1 MKNMKVTGVTVGM
14 VVPNYRKL
22 CELLGEDVR
31 SGKSKIC
38 QLKRWERLFRFE
50 RSGNSYRILEV
61 FDNPKVNVSTRKRV
75 GEYIQYVEP
84 VLVDYMCRKRKA
96 DHRVSLIW
104 KELYFVL
111 GLVNGRYLTAG
122 RSGEVYGDVTGFEI
136 DESVDEDLVTEDG
149 VKFECS
155 DMYWF
160 KRKLG
165 RRLGY
170 VIRSAF
176 RSMETRGVIDVDY
189 EYAVTIV
196 GKDGNA
202 RTRVATNRQ
211 VKAIMSVEED
221 VLKEMEISDKRRI
234 FSTDRRWE
242 YFSRVNKILTEEYG
256 WKRAFRRTVIMLNE
270 DYVVG
275 GKLRGSTGNHY
286 KRVLNRKILD
296 YLSNEALKDKE
307 TYDKG
312 EYPYNPN
319 NWRSKTLNEAL
330 DRKDFLKTQQAI
342 AEYLVKI

>member
-1 MKNMKVTGVTVGM
+1 MNNMEVTSVTAGM
-14 VVPNYRKL
+14 VVPNYRRL

-31 SGKSKIC
+31 AGKSKMC
-38 QLKRWERLFRFE
+38 QLKRWEKLFCFE
-50 RSGNSYRILEV
+50 RIGNSYRILEV
-61 FDNPKVNVSTRKRV
+61 FDNPKVNAATRKRV

-84 VLVDYMCRKRKA
+84 VLVDYLYRKGKA
-96 DHRVSLIW
+96 DHRISLTW
-104 KELYFVL
+104 KEMYFVL
-111 GLVNGRYLTAG
+111 GLVNSRYLTSGRAG
-122 RSGEVYGDVTGFEI
+122 ELYGDVTGFEI

-160 KRKLG
+160 RSKLW

-170 VIRSAF
+170 ILRSAF
-176 RSMETRGVIDVDY
+176 RSMENRGVIDVDY

-196 GKDGNA
+196 GKDGNP
-202 RTRVATNRQ
+202 RTVVATNRQ
-211 VKAIMSVEED
+211 IKAIMSVEED
-221 VLKEMEISDKRRI
+221 VLKEMEIYDKRRI

-256 WKRAFRRTVIMLNE
+256 WKRAFRRTVITLNE
-270 DYVVG
+270 DHAVG
-275 GKLRGSTGNHY
+275 GKQRGSSVNHY
-286 KRVLNRKILD
+286 KRLLNRKILD
-296 YLSNEALKDKE
+296 YLSAEAVKDKE

-312 EYPYNPN
+312 EYSYNPN

-330 DRKDFLKTQQAI
+330 ERKDFLKTQRAI